1 MRLSRDELLQPVLR
15 DTTIPYAP
23 YSVRTTLVTSLA
35 GGPLAAIAII
45 AVNSLRLGRLARDL
59 VPLALA
65 LGVFLGLTYVLAGTE
80 WGAGLRANLQHSG
93 GAHAVAIVYRALA
106 AAFWGLGFVL
116 HSKEQRTA
124 DFVGFDRP
132 NGWVVGLACV
142 AGGIMLQIALIA
154 FVSGGVAL

>member
-59 VPLALA
+59 V
-65 LGVFLGLTYVLAGTE
+65 GHEVFGE
-80 WGAGLRANLQHSG
+80 H
-93 GAHAVAIVYRALA
+93 
-106 AAFWGLGFVL
+106 
-116 HSKEQRTA
+116 
-124 DFVGFDRP
+124 
-132 NGWVVGLACV
+132 
-142 AGGIMLQIALIA
+142 
-154 FVSGGVAL
+154 

>member
-1 MRLSRDELLQPVLR
+1 M
-15 DTTIPYAP
+15 
-23 YSVRTTLVTSLA
+23 
-35 GGPLAAIAII
+35 
-45 AVNSLRLGRLARDL
+45 RDL

-65 LGVFLGLTYVLAGTE
+65 LGVFLGLTYVLAGTS
-80 WGAGLRANLQHSG
+80 WGAGLRASLENSG

-116 HSKEQRTA
+116 HRREQRTA

-142 AGGIMLQIALIA
+142 AGGIILQIALIA
-154 FVSGGVAL
+154 LVSGREAL